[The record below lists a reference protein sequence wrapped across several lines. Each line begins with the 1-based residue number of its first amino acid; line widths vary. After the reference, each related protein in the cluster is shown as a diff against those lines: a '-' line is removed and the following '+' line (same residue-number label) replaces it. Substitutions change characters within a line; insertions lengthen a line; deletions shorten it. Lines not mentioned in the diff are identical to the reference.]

1 VLICTQDR
9 SPEMILRRSTQRS
22 APGSVQKDGKM
33 GVLKNPIDKYALGDK
48 VESLPNTGCDKTCK
62 ETMPPGVNSDWP
74 RSHSRNATFSY
85 LMHQ

>member
-1 VLICTQDR
+1 
-9 SPEMILRRSTQRS
+9 MILRKSTRRS
-22 APGSVQKDGKM
+22 ALGLVQKDGKM
-33 GVLKNPIDKYALGDK
+33 GVLKDLIEKYASGDK
-48 VESLPNTGCDKTCK
+48 SEPLPNTGCDKTCK